1 MGSEDD
7 IVDGILHM
15 LGELIK
21 MMWATFIETIKM
33 MFVFLKEIFSM
44 LFSSLKK
51 GSP

>member
-15 LGELIK
+15 LWAFIK
-21 MMWATFIETIKM
+21 IMWATFVETIKM
-33 MFVFLKEIFSM
+33 MLMFIKDAFSM